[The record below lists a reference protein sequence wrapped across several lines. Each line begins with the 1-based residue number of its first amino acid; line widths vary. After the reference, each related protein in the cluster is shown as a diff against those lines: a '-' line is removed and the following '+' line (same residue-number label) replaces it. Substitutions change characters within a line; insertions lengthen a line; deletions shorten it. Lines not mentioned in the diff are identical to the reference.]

1 MEYQELSK
9 YALRSEDGALFV
21 YVMDKDSDTSFW
33 VEAIKGG
40 PCRGSG
46 IVISYYGRDTG
57 PAPGKL
63 VRYSSSTASSQPSL
77 VLGSNVKKEGSS

>member
-21 YVMDKDSDTSFW
+21 YVRDRDSDTSFW
-33 VEAIKGG
+33 VEATKGG
-40 PCRGSG
+40 PCRGIG
-46 IVISYYGRDTG
+46 RVISYYGRDTG

-63 VRYSSSTASSQPSL
+63 VRYSVSTASNQPSL
-77 VLGSNVKKEGSS
+77 VLGRNVKKEGGS